1 MTLEYILIGCV
12 LLLLALLAFAAYKLF
27 KFSIII
33 IEFEDNIET
42 CLDLLDAR
50 YKSMTEILEIPVF
63 FDSVEVRRVI
73 NDITACRESLVIVAN
88 KLTKNT
94 RSEIE
99 SKEKIVFLFYMKHLR
114 NLMRVK
120 EVKHFHILTSVQKII
135 YWQKLKRRK
144 RIK

>member
-12 LLLLALLAFAAYKLF
+12 LLLLALLAFAA
-27 KFSIII
+27 
-33 IEFEDNIET
+33 
-42 CLDLLDAR
+42 

-73 NDITACRESLVIVAN
+73 NDITASRESLVIVAN

-99 SKEKIVFLFYMKHLR
+99 SKEK
-114 NLMRVK
+114 N
-120 EVKHFHILTSVQKII
+120 
-135 YWQKLKRRK
+135 
-144 RIK
+144 

>member
-27 KFSIII
+27 KFSMII

-42 CLDLLDAR
+42 CLDLLDTR
-50 YKSMTEILEIPVF
+50 YKSMSEILEIPVF

-73 NDITACRESLVIVAN
+73 NDITASRESLVIVAN

-99 SKEKIVFLFYMKHLR
+99 SKEK
-114 NLMRVK
+114 N
-120 EVKHFHILTSVQKII
+120 
-135 YWQKLKRRK
+135 
-144 RIK
+144 

>member
-12 LLLLALLAFAAYKLF
+12 LFLLTLLASAAYKLF

-73 NDITACRESLVIVAN
+73 NDITASRESLVIVAN

-99 SKEKIVFLFYMKHLR
+99 SKEK
-114 NLMRVK
+114 N
-120 EVKHFHILTSVQKII
+120 
-135 YWQKLKRRK
+135 
-144 RIK
+144 

>member
-12 LLLLALLAFAAYKLF
+12 LLLLTLLAFATYKLF
-27 KFSIII
+27 KFSMII
-33 IEFEDNIET
+33 IEFEDNIEA
-42 CLDLLDAR
+42 CLDLLDTR
-50 YKSMTEILEIPVF
+50 YKSMSEILEIPVF

-99 SKEKIVFLFYMKHLR
+99 SKEK
-114 NLMRVK
+114 N
-120 EVKHFHILTSVQKII
+120 
-135 YWQKLKRRK
+135 
-144 RIK
+144 

>member
-12 LLLLALLAFAAYKLF
+12 LLLLALLTFSTYKLF
-27 KFSIII
+27 KFSMII

-42 CLDLLDAR
+42 CLDLLDTR
-50 YKSMTEILEIPVF
+50 YKSMSEILEIPVF

-99 SKEKIVFLFYMKHLR
+99 SKEK
-114 NLMRVK
+114 N
-120 EVKHFHILTSVQKII
+120 
-135 YWQKLKRRK
+135 
-144 RIK
+144 